1 MSQDTKSSDQKVAL
15 PLLPLRDLI
24 IFPHMMMPLF
34 VGRDRS
40 VRALEEAMNNQTDI
54 VLVAQK
60 DAKTNA
66 PEPKDIYEVGT
77 IGAIIQLLRLPDGT
91 VKVLVEGKGRVRIDE
106 FVNQEKFYTVKVTPL
121 NEVTVNELETQ
132 ALVRSTKTTFENYVK
147 LNKRIQPEILM
158 RVSSIED
165 AGELA
170 DIIVAQLNLKIE
182 DKQKLLAVID
192 PGKRLEELLNIMT
205 GEIEILEVEKRIKS
219 RVKKQMEQSQR
230 EYYLNEQMQAI
241 QKELGDKDDF
251 QAELDDLVEQA
262 TKKKLPE
269 DAKKKLEKEV
279 KKLRMMSPMS
289 AEAAVVRN
297 YIDWIVSLPW
307 GNHQNE
313 TLDLLKAKK
322 ILDEDHWGLKKVKDR
337 VVEHLAVQTLTSEN
351 KGPIICLVG
360 PPGVGKTSLGKS
372 IARALNREFQRI
384 SLGGVRDEA
393 EIRGHRRT
401 YVGALPGRIIQA
413 LRKCKSSNPLILLD
427 EIDKMSMDFR
437 GDPSA
442 ALLEVLDPEQ
452 NRTFADHFLEV
463 DYDLSKVL
471 FFTTANSLHP
481 IPRPLLD
488 RMEIIDLPGY
498 IEKEKLQIAKRY
510 LIPKQIKQHGLTDYR
525 VEFSESSIKHIIN
538 YYTKEAGV
546 RTLERI
552 VGTICRKTAREI
564 VESEL
569 KSELKSEF
577 KSELKPELES
587 ELKSKFKSELKPE
600 LESKLES
607 ELESELE
614 SKLKSELESKS
625 SRSSK
630 SLGSSK
636 SSRSSKSS
644 KSSRSSGSSKSSRS
658 SFKKIGCKVIPKKVE
673 ELLGPKKFKHGKI
686 EKANE
691 IGLTNGLAWTEV
703 GGDLLVVEVSVVPG
717 RGKFTITG
725 QLGDVMKESC
735 TAALSYVRSRGPLF
749 GIDKEYYANHDVH
762 IHAPEGAIPKD
773 GPSAGIAITTSI
785 VSAMMK
791 ISVKR
796 TVAMTGEVT
805 LRGRVLAIGGL
816 KEKILAA
823 HRGGIK
829 TVIIPKDN
837 EKDLVDIPKEVLK
850 ELKVISV
857 DHVDQV
863 LVNALDIK
871 DHKDI
876 FKSRAARG
884 TGIKSQHT
892 GHSVQQ
898 TAH

>member
-1 MSQDTKSSDQKVAL
+1 MSQQTNNEGDQVTL

-34 VGRDRS
+34 VGRERS
-40 VRALEEAMNNQTDI
+40 IKALEEAMNNQTDI
-54 VLVAQK
+54 ILVAQK
-60 DAKTNA
+60 DAKTNS
-66 PEPKDIYEVGT
+66 PEPKDIYEIGT
-77 IGAIIQLLRLPDGT
+77 IGSIIQLLRLPDGT

-106 FVNQEKFYTVKVTPL
+106 YVEEEKFYTAKATPIEEL
-121 NEVTVNELETQ
+121 IVNELETQ
-132 ALVRSTKTTFENYVK
+132 ALVRSIKTTFENYVK
-147 LNKRIQPEILM
+147 LNKRIPPEILM
-158 RVSSIED
+158 RVSSIEKPS
-165 AGELA
+165 ELA
-170 DIIVAQLNLKIE
+170 DIIVAQLNLKLE
-182 DKQKLLAVID
+182 DKQKLLEVFD

-205 GEIEILEVEKRIKS
+205 GEIEILEVEKRIKG

-251 QAELDDLVEQA
+251 QAELDELIQQA
-262 TKKKLPE
+262 SQKKMSK

-297 YIDWIVSLPW
+297 YIDWMVSLPW
-307 GNHQNE
+307 GNYQNE
-313 TLDLLKAKK
+313 TLDLVKAQKV
-322 ILDEDHWGLKKVKDR
+322 LDEDHWGLERVKDR
-337 VVEHLAVQTLTSEN
+337 IIEHLAVQTLTSEN

-360 PPGVGKTSLGKS
+360 PPGVGKTSLGRS
-372 IARALNREFQRI
+372 IARALNREFDRI

-401 YVGALPGRIIQA
+401 YVGALPGRVIQS

-437 GDPSA
+437 GDPSS

-452 NRTFADHFLEV
+452 NKTFADHFLEV
-463 DYDLSKVL
+463 EYDLSKVL

-488 RMEIIDLPGY
+488 RMEIIDLQGY
-498 IEKEKLQIAKRY
+498 IEKEKLEISKKY
-510 LIPKQIKQHGLTDYR
+510 LVPKQIKQHGLEDYN
-525 VEFSESSIKHIIN
+525 VEFNEAALKHIIG

-546 RTLERI
+546 RTLERTI
-552 VGTICRKTAREI
+552 GTICRKTAREI
-564 VESEL
+564 VETEL
-569 KSELKSEF
+569 KSPKTGG
-577 KSELKPELES
+577 KKT
-587 ELKSKFKSELKPE
+587 SKKNNKY
-600 LESKLES
+600 
-607 ELESELE
+607 
-614 SKLKSELESKS
+614 
-625 SRSSK
+625 
-630 SLGSSK
+630 
-636 SSRSSKSS
+636 
-644 KSSRSSGSSKSSRS
+644 
-658 SFKKIGCKVIPKKVE
+658 KITTKKVE
-673 ELLGPKKFKHGKI
+673 ELLGAKKYTYGKI

-691 IGLTNGLAWTEV
+691 IGLTNGLAWTQV

-773 GPSAGIAITTSI
+773 GPSAGVVITTSI
-785 VSAMMK
+785 VSALLK
-791 ISVKR
+791 IPVKR

-837 EKDLVDIPKEVLK
+837 EKDLVDIPKDVLK
-850 ELKVISV
+850 SLKIIAV

-863 LVNALDIK
+863 LVNALDVK
-871 DHKDI
+871 DHKEI
-876 FKSRAARG
+876 FKNRAERG
-884 TGIKSQHT
+884 TGIKPQHS
-892 GHSVQQ
+892 GHTTPQN